1 MGEYHISEYQF
12 WNNMKN
18 AKYAKLW
25 EVFLIIFTLCHGQA
39 AVERGFSIN
48 NELMVENMKEESL
61 IASRFV
67 YDTVKS
73 SAVHFSE
80 IRLNRRLKRNVR
92 VVRMRYQLH
101 LQDQRKLTVESEKD
115 RKRKAIQDEIRAV
128 ESERKLSKESIASMS
143 QEADALAVQAE
154 KKHSFILLAK
164 SNAFRQKMHES
175 ESNEQSLC
183 EQARTLKEKLK
194 FME

>member
-48 NELMVENMKEESL
+48 NELIVENMKEESL